1 MFSLRQLSLLC
12 SILIVAIISLP
23 ACHCRVLEPND
34 VNLIKQTCQKTP
46 NPNLC
51 NQILQADPRGRT
63 ADVSGLALI
72 LVDAIKAKANG
83 VYNKI
88 NNLIKGGG
96 NKKALSSCADKYKT
110 ILVADVPQATQALQT
125 GNAKF
130 AEDAASDSAIE
141 ASSCEHGFGG
151 KSPLTLENNACH
163 YRVSKPNDVNLIK
176 ETCKKTPNPN
186 LCVKLLEADPRGSTT
201 DVTGLA
207 LILVYVIKVRANEA
221 LTKINKLIKRGGD
234 KKALSSCADKYKT
247 ILVADVPQASQAL
260 QFGNP
265 KFAEDATSDSVVE
278 ATSCEDSFNGKS
290 PLTNENNASVFGEN
304 QNSGRVGVRPSL
316 LSSIP
321 KEEFTE
327 DGIA

>member
-88 NNLIKGGG
+88 NNLIKG
-96 NKKALSSCADKYKT
+96 
-110 ILVADVPQATQALQT
+110 ATQALQT

-141 ASSCEHGFGG
+141 ASSCEHDF
-151 KSPLTLENNACH
+151 ACH